1 MSKKRLLHLDK
12 NKSYFLFGPRGTG
25 KTTYLKENFP
35 EYHYLN
41 LLDKT
46 LYFDLLKEPSRLI
59 NIIGKNRH
67 IIIDEVQKIPELLDI
82 VHHLIESDKKYFIL
96 TGSSA
101 RKIKKANSNLLAG
114 RAINAKMFPLTSMEL
129 GKEFNFEKAIKEG
142 MLPTLYDE
150 NKIIQAK
157 EYLESYIDTYLKE
170 EVQTEG
176 LTKNLVGFL
185 KFLEVAS
192 FSQGEVVNFS
202 EIARESGVSRK
213 MVQNYFEILEDLL
226 VGFFVPVFSKKAKR
240 KLISH
245 EKFYFFDVGV
255 YQHIRP
261 KGILD
266 STENIWGAAIES
278 FVGLE
283 LRAYNHYFKLD
294 YEIYFWRSVNG
305 EEVDFILY
313 GKKDLIA
320 IEVKASKKINR
331 KDFKSLLEFKK
342 DYPMAKLF
350 YLYCGDRH
358 EEYGD
363 VVAMPI
369 MNFLN
374 GFCTG
379 G

>member
-1 MSKKRLLHLDK
+1 MTKNRLLKLEK

-35 EYHYLN
+35 DYLYLN

-46 LYFDLLKEPSRLI
+46 LYYDLLKDPGRLI
-59 NIIGKNRH
+59 NIIGKNKH
-67 IIIDEVQKIPELLDI
+67 VIIDEVQKIPELLDI
-82 VHHLIESDKKYFIL
+82 VHHLIEEKKYFIL

-101 RKIKKANSNLLAG
+101 RKIKKSNSNMLAG
-114 RAINAKMFPLTSMEL
+114 RAINAKMFPLTMLEL
-129 GKEFNFEKAIKEG
+129 KDDFDFEKSIKEG

-150 NKIIQAK
+150 NKNVSPS
-157 EYLESYIDTYLKE
+157 EYLESYIDTYLSE
-170 EVQTEG
+170 EIQAEG

-202 EIARESGVSRK
+202 EIARESGVTRK

-226 VGFFVPVFSKKAKR
+226 IGFFVPVFTKKAKR

-245 EKFYFFDVGV
+245 EKFYFFDIGV
-255 YQHIRP
+255 YQHLRP

-266 STENIWGAAIES
+266 NSENVWGAAIES

-283 LRAYNHYFKLD
+283 LRAYNHYLKLN
-294 YEIYFWRSVNG
+294 YEIYFWRSVNRD
-305 EEVDFILY
+305 EVDFVLY
-313 GKKDLIA
+313 GQKDLIA
-320 IEVKASKKINR
+320 IEVKASKKIDR
-331 KDFKSLLEFKK
+331 KEFKSLLEFKK
-342 DYPMAKLF
+342 DYPIAKLY
-350 YLYCGDRH
+350 YLYCGNRI

-363 VVAMPI
+363 IVAMPI
-369 MNFLN
+369 VDFLKKFLKN
-374 GFCTG
+374 
-379 G
+379 